1 MCLEGCE
8 LSVFC
13 SCGFVSAAMAH
24 VFYDVVAV
32 CCAVLVSCAVVC
44 DALCSALLLQSA
56 LDGLEPLSLGPIK
69 FRTWHL
75 RIRKNMRPRPQE
87 YAGEDVWGGPAVL
100 LAPGHARPTPARI
113 FSHRSRTNTNPKAP
127 CKARRST
134 RGERLRFLEPERRRT
149 GPIGADREREPARNV
164 PQGPPFRRRASLSD
178 AFSRSGRISP
188 GVLEPSQLC
197 VDQLASVVPRLL
209 ASRRAK
215 QHCTRP
221 PHCSQLV

>member
-56 LDGLEPLSLGPIK
+56 LDGLEPLSLGLIN

-75 RIRKNMRPRPQE
+75 RIRKNMKFKSQRP
-87 YAGEDVWGGPAVL
+87 AGEDVWGGPAAL
-100 LAPGHARPTPARI
+100 LAPGQARSTRARI
-113 FSHRSRTNTNPKAP
+113 F
-127 CKARRST
+127 
-134 RGERLRFLEPERRRT
+134 
-149 GPIGADREREPARNV
+149 
-164 PQGPPFRRRASLSD
+164 PQ
-178 AFSRSGRISP
+178 
-188 GVLEPSQLC
+188 
-197 VDQLASVVPRLL
+197 
-209 ASRRAK
+209 
-215 QHCTRP
+215 RP
-221 PHCSQLV
+221 NEHESN

>member
-56 LDGLEPLSLGPIK
+56 LDGLEPLSLGLIN

-75 RIRKNMRPRPQE
+75 RIRKNMKFKSQRP
-87 YAGEDVWGGPAVL
+87 AGEDVWGGPAAL
-100 LAPGHARPTPARI
+100 LAQDKPVRRAREFSPREAQRTRI
-113 FSHRSRTNTNPKAP
+113 QFTA
-127 CKARRST
+127 
-134 RGERLRFLEPERRRT
+134 
-149 GPIGADREREPARNV
+149 
-164 PQGPPFRRRASLSD
+164 QGPPA
-178 AFSRSGRISP
+178 G
-188 GVLEPSQLC
+188 
-197 VDQLASVVPRLL
+197 PRG
-209 ASRRAK
+209 APAVS
-215 QHCTRP
+215 
-221 PHCSQLV
+221 

>member
-56 LDGLEPLSLGPIK
+56 LDGLEPLSLGLIN

-75 RIRKNMRPRPQE
+75 RIRKNMKFKSQRP
-87 YAGEDVWGGPAVL
+87 AGEDVWGGPAAL
-100 LAPGHARPTPARI
+100 LAPGQARSTRARI
-113 FSHRSRTNTNPKAP
+113 FSQRSRTNMNPIHR
-127 CKARRST
+127 ARPAGRPLESAC
-134 RGERLRFLEPERRRT
+134 GFSSPSDAGQVPLEPAAN
-149 GPIGADREREPARNV
+149 G
-164 PQGPPFRRRASLSD
+164 S
-178 AFSRSGRISP
+178 
-188 GVLEPSQLC
+188 
-197 VDQLASVVPRLL
+197 RLL
-209 ASRRAK
+209 ETSLIHRHFVDAHRYRMALRA
-215 QHCTRP
+215 QGGFRGGRVRP
-221 PHCSQLV
+221 V